1 MVAYH
6 RMTTA
11 KEARDLRE
19 RIYQLYLRG
28 LTNRE
33 IARIVGID
41 ESQVS
46 RHMTT
51 IRNEN
56 IEWFREHREPAQ
68 RLNAFFKEFADRL
81 TAIYREAWVQ
91 YNAAINPPAGTQP
104 TNIQNRIGLLNT
116 MLAALRDLRVH
127 YRMVAPSIDEV
138 YYRQQLE
145 ELKRAVYEKR
155 QAEKVT
161 PIVEK

>member
-1 MVAYH
+1 MVEL
-6 RMTTA
+6 TTA

-28 LTNRE
+28 LTGRE
-33 IARIVGID
+33 ISRLVNID

-46 RHMTT
+46 RHLTT

-56 IEWFREHREPAQ
+56 VAWFQKFKEPAQ
-68 RLNAFFKEFADRL
+68 RLDAFFKEFADRL
-81 TAIYREAWVQ
+81 TAVYREAWVQ
-91 YNAAINPPAGTQP
+91 YNAAVNPQPPAQP
-104 TNIQNRIGLLNT
+104 TSIQNRIGLLNT

-127 YRMVAPSIDEV
+127 YRMIAPSIDEV

-145 ELKRAVYEKR
+145 ELKRAIYEKR

-161 PIVEK
+161 PLVKD